1 MSGPSMDVTLAD
13 VYEFLEASADA
24 DDPSFAELLT
34 ERMASKAA
42 ASEPSAQDAGP
53 SSLSHQGPLDGI
65 GAESMLSSR
74 LDSPSLSL
82 PHLQPWNNP
91 AVSQLPTL
99 CSAPSPA
106 GAQLASQLLLLQQ
119 QQQQLRQPQPPQP
132 PQPQPQPQ
140 PPQPPPPQQLQEQQ
154 RQQQQLLLHQIEPP
168 RPGTRRFPGHRQEDA
183 MPPLL
188 PAPPAAALPPQQP
201 AGPSS
206 LTASEPW
213 QPVLE

>member
-1 MSGPSMDVTLAD
+1 MDVTLAD

-53 SSLSHQGPLDGI
+53 PSLSHQGPLDGV
-65 GAESMLSSR
+65 GADSMLSSR

-119 QQQQLRQPQPPQP
+119 QQQQQ
-132 PQPQPQPQ
+132 
-140 PPQPPPPQQLQEQQ
+140 
-154 RQQQQLLLHQIEPP
+154 
-168 RPGTRRFPGHRQEDA
+168 
-183 MPPLL
+183 
-188 PAPPAAALPPQQP
+188 
-201 AGPSS
+201 
-206 LTASEPW
+206 
-213 QPVLE
+213 

>member
-1 MSGPSMDVTLAD
+1 MAGPSMDVTLAD

-34 ERMASKAA
+34 ERMASKAV

-53 SSLSHQGPLDGI
+53 PSLSHQGPLDGV
-65 GAESMLSSR
+65 GADSMLSSR

-106 GAQLASQLLLLQQ
+106 GAQLAS
-119 QQQQLRQPQPPQP
+119 
-132 PQPQPQPQ
+132 
-140 PPQPPPPQQLQEQQ
+140 
-154 RQQQQLLLHQIEPP
+154 P
-168 RPGTRRFPGHRQEDA
+168 R
-183 MPPLL
+183 
-188 PAPPAAALPPQQP
+188 ALPPRALRPSLRSHRRTRTLPQGFKAPQP
-201 AGPSS
+201 RGQRRGQRFLLLGAGLRVRRRFLLKRHASS
-206 LTASEPW
+206 RAYWTSRR
-213 QPVLE
+213 